1 MTKTTPE
8 ILQNCSRVTTPGE
21 TPKNS
26 TSTPNVLEVLK
37 VHFQKTR
44 NHRIKYG
51 HHRMLTM
58 QEKIKEII
66 DKIVVY
72 KLDDNIALLQVHYLE
87 RVYNIIYNYRIQ
99 NNRYYFVENDIATFN
114 NPHYQPEEIKEL
126 LKGKIS
132 EFSVTSSNNKAFD
145 ETVFGGYSGKQL
157 IAIMDKQGLYRDY
170 ERPEK
175 IIPEKIR
182 K

>member
-1 MTKTTPE
+1 
-8 ILQNCSRVTTPGE
+8 
-21 TPKNS
+21 
-26 TSTPNVLEVLK
+26 
-37 VHFQKTR
+37 
-44 NHRIKYG
+44 
-51 HHRMLTM
+51 MLTM

-175 IIPEKIR
+175 IISEKIR